1 MTRSVMAAALA
12 VALAGT
18 AAARAAEPRDTQP
31 AADPRSVVGA
41 PAGQPLSGPAL
52 ETAAHEIASVIRCPV
67 CQGLSVA
74 DSPTDLARNMKQQVR
89 DLLAAGYD
97 REQVLRYFESSYGEF
112 VRLQPPLRGV
122 NWLVWLAPVAGLLA
136 GGFIVARSLRRSSAE
151 IDDDTADRHGPSAS
165 RIHFGE
171 RAGVQGGPPGAAP
184 LAQDDELAPYIL
196 RVRELAYGWPGGRR
210 PESPETGKA

>member
-1 MTRSVMAAALA
+1 MRRQVLA
-12 VALAGT
+12 SALAGALAGLAGT
-18 AAARAAEPRDTQP
+18 AARAAEPAGTRAP
-31 AADPRSVVGA
+31 VADPRTIVGA

-52 ETAAHEIASVIRCPV
+52 EAAAHEVAAVLRCPV

-122 NWLVWLAPVAGLLA
+122 NWLVWLAPAAGLLA
-136 GGFIVARSLRRSSAE
+136 GGFIVARSLRRPPAAAGAAE
-151 IDDDTADRHGPSAS
+151 SPDVTGEIEDDD
-165 RIHFGE
+165 
-171 RAGVQGGPPGAAP
+171 
-184 LAQDDELAPYIL
+184 LAPYIL

-210 PESPETGKA
+210 PEQPAGKA

>member
-1 MTRSVMAAALA
+1 VTRSLTAAALA

-18 AAARAAEPRDTQP
+18 AGTAARAAEPGVAPPT
-31 AADPRSVVGA
+31 ADPRGVVGD

-52 ETAAHEIASVIRCPV
+52 ETATHEIASVIRCPV

-136 GGFIVARSLRRSSAE
+136 GGFIVARSLRRPSAPAAAADPAGAVADVE
-151 IDDDTADRHGPSAS
+151 EDDD
-165 RIHFGE
+165 
-171 RAGVQGGPPGAAP
+171 
-184 LAQDDELAPYIL
+184 LAPYVL